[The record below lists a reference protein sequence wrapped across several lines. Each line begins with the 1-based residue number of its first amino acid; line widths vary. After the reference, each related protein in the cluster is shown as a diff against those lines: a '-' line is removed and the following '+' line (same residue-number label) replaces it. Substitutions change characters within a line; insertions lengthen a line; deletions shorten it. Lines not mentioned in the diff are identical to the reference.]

1 MLLVPF
7 ANSVCAFVMVA
18 GVAATCYKWPF
29 NGDDIVLDR
38 IYTSVL
44 SFQYV
49 QRSCFRN
56 RDNNRTKTMMT
67 TIAILMCR
75 MSPVC
80 QVLAYVICSPHSDS

>member
-18 GVAATCYKWPF
+18 DVAATCYKWPF

-44 SFQYV
+44 SF
-49 QRSCFRN
+49 
-56 RDNNRTKTMMT
+56 
-67 TIAILMCR
+67 
-75 MSPVC
+75 
-80 QVLAYVICSPHSDS
+80 